1 MVLLIVTSGGLQVKA
16 WNFDNMHGVMSVHE
30 WPGYGMWQRQVGH
43 KAGYKHQTH
52 VILVLLK
59 KLKCGPNL
67 ELSK

>member
-30 WPGYGMWQRQVGH
+30 WPGYGMLQRQVGH

-52 VILVLLK
+52 M
-59 KLKCGPNL
+59 
-67 ELSK
+67 SF